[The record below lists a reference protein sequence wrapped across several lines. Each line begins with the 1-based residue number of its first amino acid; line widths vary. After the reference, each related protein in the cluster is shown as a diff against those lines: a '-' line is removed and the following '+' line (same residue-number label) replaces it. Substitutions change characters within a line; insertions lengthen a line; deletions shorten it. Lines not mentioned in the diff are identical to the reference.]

1 LTKGTVGKFI
11 QTFDS
16 WTENTSKSQVNSIHH
31 PSFRTVCQ
39 GVFIGPLTSLWTY
52 KMTKMPFG
60 LLHWSE
66 LLTYITKGEV
76 VISTFFKSNSSIYAS
91 WNLALVCAKL
101 LSGLRLQPSCSKL
114 EFCDLAF
121 ECEVR
126 TLVAK
131 SIFWLRLLTLVGCFW
146 TSELCFCEAET
157 LGVKFIFASNLCK
170 SVSRT
175 TLFLRSQNFKVR
187 S

>member
-1 LTKGTVGKFI
+1 MTKGTVGKFI

-91 WNLALVCAKL
+91 WNLIKHLFVRSYFLVFACNLHARNSNSAIWPLNAKSELWSRSRYFDSASWRLWAVFEPQNFVFAKL
-101 LSGLRLQPSCSKL
+101 KL
-114 EFCDLAF
+114 
-121 ECEVR
+121 
-126 TLVAK
+126 
-131 SIFWLRLLTLVGCFW
+131 
-146 TSELCFCEAET
+146 
-157 LGVKFIFASNLCK
+157 
-170 SVSRT
+170 
-175 TLFLRSQNFKVR
+175 
-187 S
+187 